1 MESVIFHNTFLLW
14 GKLLIAVIDCRQ
26 LDGIGIVNIQS
37 QQHRLC
43 KTFRSNILIGI
54 KFFVPHAVCTINK
67 KKYTGSVDFTGFSVF
82 CTNYCRADTNR
93 RSMRSYICT
102 VRSQEKKCLNSLTW
116 NGVVGWSFKVHP
128 LLIEKWK
135 YVICEISTVV
145 WIDSCGVVQSA
156 SGCMWYI
163 SFHQQMFSL
172 SLSVCR
178 HSFNEEADLLT
189 LPQKGTLFN
198 KYGVTMETISPL
210 VYHQWPFR

>member
-1 MESVIFHNTFLLW
+1 MLTVNAYIVSDSSLTNDFRVSLELSHRDLFH
-14 GKLLIAVIDCRQ
+14 GKLDFSQHFSPVRETFNSCDWLQAIRRDRNCQ
-26 LDGIGIVNIQS
+26 

-54 KFFVPHAVCTINK
+54 KFFVPHTVCTINK

-145 WIDSCGVVQSA
+145 WIDSCGVVQS
-156 SGCMWYI
+156 CLWMHVIYI
-163 SFHQQMFSL
+163 LPPTDVF
-172 SLSVCR
+172 SLSVC
-178 HSFNEEADLLT
+178 L
-189 LPQKGTLFN
+189 
-198 KYGVTMETISPL
+198 
-210 VYHQWPFR
+210 